1 MRKILKWIGIVLAAL
16 VGLLVMVVAGLSISS
31 NSRLNKTYTIQP
43 ETVDIPTDE
52 AAIAEGERLASIYC
66 AGCHGDNLGGT
77 DFFNEPA
84 IAVFDAA
91 NLTTGSSGVGSY
103 FTDEDWVRAIRHGV
117 DAEGKP
123 LFIMPSKDFYYFSD
137 EDLGQIIAFLKAAP
151 PVDNDANDFQMG
163 FMGRLL
169 LAVGAFGDV
178 INAETIDHTAAR
190 PHAPIPAASAE
201 YGSYL
206 VQTVGCSTCHG
217 ENLTGG
223 TGPEPGAPPGPDIT
237 ATGNLGSWAEADFI
251 LQMRARKSEF
261 MPFESLAK
269 MSDEELS
276 AIYLYLQSLP

>member
-16 VGLLVMVVAGLSISS
+16 VGLAIVAVAGLSISS
-31 NSRLNKTYTIQP
+31 TIRLNKTYTIQP
-43 ETVDIPTDE
+43 EAVEIPADAT
-52 AAIAEGERLASIYC
+52 AAAEGERLAAIYC

-84 IAVFDAA
+84 IAVFDAP
-91 NLTTGSSGVGSY
+91 NLTTGNGGVGSY

-117 DAEGKP
+117 DPKGKP

-151 PVDNDANDFQMG
+151 PVDNHANDFQMG

-169 LAVGAFGDV
+169 LATGAFGDV
-178 INAETIDHTAAR
+178 LNAETIDHTTAR

-217 ENLTGG
+217 QTLTGG
-223 TGPEPGAPPGPDIT
+223 TGPAGHHFDRQPGE
-237 ATGNLGSWAEADFI
+237 LGGSRLHLADALTQERI
-251 LQMRARKSEF
+251 HALRVARQ
-261 MPFESLAK
+261 
-269 MSDEELS
+269 DVG
-276 AIYLYLQSLP
+276 